1 MDQTTDGKDVADG
14 RDIELE
20 GGIDGND
27 INRYWSEISEKNM
40 TYEEPLLK
48 KRVNTTSQIAIIG
61 ANISPIESLDYEI
74 VENELFKQDWRSRK
88 KLQIYQYIFL
98 KWTFALLIGLATG
111 LVGFFNNIAVEN
123 ISGFKLL
130 LTSELMRRGK

>member
-1 MDQTTDGKDVADG
+1 MDQTNDIKDVADG

-61 ANISPIESLDYEI
+61 ANISPIESLDYE
-74 VENELFKQDWRSRK
+74 
-88 KLQIYQYIFL
+88 
-98 KWTFALLIGLATG
+98 
-111 LVGFFNNIAVEN
+111 
-123 ISGFKLL
+123 
-130 LTSELMRRGK
+130 

>member
-1 MDQTTDGKDVADG
+1 MPSSHRLLFILALVRYILFETKNWGDKKKVLEAWLKGFNISNGVLWLLQAFVQSEAFSILNCITQGMDQTTDGKDVADG

-61 ANISPIESLDYEI
+61 ANISPIESLDYE
-74 VENELFKQDWRSRK
+74 
-88 KLQIYQYIFL
+88 
-98 KWTFALLIGLATG
+98 
-111 LVGFFNNIAVEN
+111 
-123 ISGFKLL
+123 
-130 LTSELMRRGK
+130 